1 MKKYLA
7 LIVTFAFILNVYTQ
21 VPHLTGEIEI
31 SIQSGTFD
39 AELVLSNLPDLD
51 NYSIWINR
59 GLNIEYFRD
68 AGDKFN
74 YYYNFEYAPE
84 KTHISSHETLKY
96 YFPSSDHK
104 SRYLPNSFM
113 VSYTGKFPVI
123 TDTLRAYPWRM
134 DWKGNMAFNG
144 QSFRATEQSG
154 WYPILYDRENDIVIN
169 KYTYEI
175 TVNCDDCSALYSNG
189 DLPVKGSRAT
199 FSSDVAVP
207 LLLFT
212 GNFDFSKY
220 EDIYFVN
227 VNLDPEKKKTL
238 NNYIQNTISFY
249 EKKLQIPYGQP
260 VVCLESTPVSIRN
273 AWLFV
278 TYPTIAVIGREQHNW
293 QSYFDP
299 ETHQFSRN
307 TAKKL
312 IAHELCHYYIGNI
325 FAPNSTLTW
334 FFLEGLTDYLA
345 ILAIK
350 HLEGESFYSE
360 IISSYAGQVSAFEP
374 VPLNKITRPNEI
386 DELYRYR
393 YTPLLLTAIEKE
405 VGEETMWAWAREVID
420 SNGQLTD
427 FDFFRLTLL
436 AAGVAE
442 DMFDNIFKNLIDN
455 ENALLNVL
463 ERIK

>member
-1 MKKYLA
+1 MKKYLI
-7 LIVTFAFILNVYTQ
+7 LIVTFAFFLNVYAQ
-21 VPHLTGEIEI
+21 VPHLTGKIEI

-39 AELVLSNLPDLD
+39 AELMLSNLPDMD

-68 AGDKFN
+68 AEDKFN
-74 YYYNFEYAPE
+74 YYYNYEYAPE
-84 KTHISSHETLKY
+84 NSRISSEETIKY
-96 YFPSSDHK
+96 YFPSSDKK

-123 TDTLRAYPWRM
+123 ADTLRAYQWR

-144 QSFRATEQSG
+144 QSFRASEQSA
-154 WYPILYDRENDIVIN
+154 WYPIIYDRENDIVIN

-199 FSSDVAVP
+199 FSSDEAVP

-220 EDIYFVN
+220 EDIYFIN
-227 VNLDPEKKKTL
+227 ADLDQDKKETLKNL
-238 NNYIQNTISFY
+238 IQNTIGFY
-249 EKKLQIPYGQP
+249 EMKLQIPYGQP
-260 VVCLESTPVSIRN
+260 VVCLGSTPISIRN
-273 AWLFV
+273 SWLFV
-278 TYPTIAVIGREQHNW
+278 TYPTIAVVAPPQHNW

-299 ETHQFSRN
+299 ETHKFSRN
-307 TAKKL
+307 PVKKL

-325 FAPNSTLTW
+325 FIPNSTLTW
-334 FFLEGLTDYLA
+334 FFSEGLTDYLA

-350 HLEGESFYSE
+350 QIEGEAFYRE
-360 IISSYAGQVSAFEP
+360 IISDYAKQVAKFEP
-374 VPLNKITRPNEI
+374 IPLNKITMPGEI
-386 DELYRYR
+386 DEFYRYR
-393 YTPLLLTAIEKE
+393 YAPLLLTAIEKE
-405 VGEETMWAWAREVID
+405 VGEETMWAWAREVIG

-427 FDFFRLTLL
+427 FDFFKSTLM
-436 AAGVAE
+436 AAGISE
-442 DMFDNIFKNLIDN
+442 DTVEKIIEKFIDN
-455 ENALLNVL
+455 KNALQNIM
-463 ERIK
+463 EKIQ